1 MAKSANIEQ
10 NIARMKPNEFL
21 DTFTPLFANCKAGT
35 ELPAIMIWGPPGV
48 SKSACVNQL
57 AERVGKLTNKQTFVH
72 DVRLININPID
83 LRGIPSKV
91 TITQKIKKPVK
102 SGDKIIYKQIDEQVD
117 VARWLRP
124 EIFQMDDSDDVI
136 NFLFLDEITAA
147 PQSVQAAAYQLT
159 LDRKVG
165 EHKLPDNVFV
175 LCCGNRISDRAIA
188 SKLSTALA
196 NRLLHIEFYPDIDDW
211 KKWALNNNIDMR
223 IVGFL
228 NWKPELLFKFDPTS
242 DDIAFPTPRTWEM
255 ASNILKKV
263 KDIKIAQALIAGC
276 VGIGTAIEF
285 SGYAKVYHALPNV
298 DSIFE
303 GKNIEYPTKMDIAYA
318 LSSSLVNRANK
329 ATKKQLD
336 NMIKWLIGWRTDYA
350 ILTVKDCIKSD
361 RLMDMFAQ
369 SDIWVDWYVKNKD
382 IVSSYGGMS

>member
-1 MAKSANIEQ
+1 MAAQSNNIEQ

-21 DTFTPLFANCKAGT
+21 DTFIPLIGNSKNGL

-48 SKSACVNQL
+48 SKSACVKQL
-57 AERVGKLTNKQTFVH
+57 AERVGQLTNKHTFVH

-91 TITQKIKKPVK
+91 TITQKVK
-102 SGDKIIYKQIDEQVD
+102 GPNKESQYIDEQVD

-124 EIFQMDDSDDVI
+124 EIFQMDSSDDVI

-165 EHKLPDNVFV
+165 EHRLPDNTFV
-175 LCCGNRISDRAIA
+175 LCCGNRVTDRAIA
-188 SKLSTALA
+188 SKLSSALA

-223 IVGFL
+223 IIGFL
-228 NWKPELLFKFDPTS
+228 NWKPELLFKFDPSS
-242 DDIAFPTPRTWEM
+242 DDVAFPTPRTWEM

-263 KDIKIAQALIAGC
+263 KDIKIAESLLAGC

-285 SGYAKVYHALPNV
+285 SGYAKVYHALPNI
-298 DSIFE
+298 DLIFE
-303 GKNIEYPTKMDIAYA
+303 GKKVEYPVKMDIAYA
-318 LSSSLVNRANK
+318 LSSSLVHKANK
-329 ATKKQLD
+329 ANKKQLD

-350 ILTVKDCIKSD
+350 ILTVKDCIKND
-361 RLMDMFAQ
+361 RLMDMFAT
-369 SDIWVDWYVKNKD
+369 SDIWIDFFVKNKD
-382 IVSSYGGMS
+382 TISAYGGIS